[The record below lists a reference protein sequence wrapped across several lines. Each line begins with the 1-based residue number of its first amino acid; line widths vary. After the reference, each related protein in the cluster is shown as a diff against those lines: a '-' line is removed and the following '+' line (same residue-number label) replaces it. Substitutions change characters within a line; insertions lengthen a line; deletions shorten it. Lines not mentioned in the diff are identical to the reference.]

1 MSAAKERVAAVGRH
15 LLPVPRPAAPSP
27 DWTGAEAD
35 LRAAFPASQ
44 LSFDLETRDKH
55 GQSFGSLLP
64 SSPPAAIVHA
74 ESTEDVVRLVTIC
87 TTRGIVLIPTGGRT
101 ALEGQFQATCCNPTP
116 AGERGSAFRAQ
127 AGAAT
132 SLPRRVERPTVH
144 VSLSR
149 MQRITLFEQD
159 FQAIVGPGVGWKS
172 LNEHLAESGV
182 KLFFPVDPAPGSEF
196 GGMAG
201 VAGSGTNAVG
211 YGTLR
216 AEWIQSMTVV
226 LMDGTIVRTKGANRA
241 RKSTTGFD
249 TGRLFLGSE
258 GTLGI
263 ITELT
268 VRLAPVLP
276 LKVALTSFP
285 TVAQAVSTV
294 VAMLSAGLTPTSL
307 ELLDG
312 TSIHGLNLAKLLPA
326 PLPEEPTILM
336 RFSNPDENAN
346 YANLEV
352 VRRLVEQNGG
362 RELQVARN
370 EEENEQ
376 LWTAR
381 KARDH
386 GALCAVCQN
395 KLTERLPRY
404 LQSQYWSQQLLV
416 GEGCRT
422 LITDV
427 CVPVSR
433 LAEFVSRSD
442 VLVADSGLVAPIVA
456 HVGDGNV
463 HRAILWKGSP
473 GETEPPKPVE
483 RLAKQLVELAQELEG
498 TLTKR
503 KYLQAELGDGTL
515 ALMRT
520 VKRALDPLNLLNPGK
535 VLFDED
541 GDD

>member
-1 MSAAKERVAAVGRH
+1 MSEVHKARARTGAIHAH
-15 LLPVPRPAAPSP
+15 LAPPPTRAPSP
-27 DWTGAEAD
+27 DWDAAVAD
-35 LRAAFPASQ
+35 LEATFPASQ
-44 LSFDLETRDKH
+44 LSLDLQTRHQH

-64 SSPPAAIVHA
+64 SAPPAAVVHA
-74 ESTEDVVRLVTIC
+74 LSTEDVVRVVRIC
-87 TTRGIVLIPTGGRT
+87 SRHGIVLIPTGGRT
-101 ALEGQFQATCCNPTP
+101 ALEGQFQATCCNPLP
-116 AGERGSAFRAQ
+116 EERWSSRAGSDSRVQPEEKPG
-127 AGAAT
+127 
-132 SLPRRVERPTVH
+132 PRIRRPTVH

-149 MQRITLFEQD
+149 MQDIRLYEQD
-159 FQAIVGPGVGWKS
+159 FQAVVQPGVGWKS
-172 LNEHLAESGV
+172 LNEYLSAKGI

-216 AEWIQSMTVV
+216 AEWIQSLTVV
-226 LMDGTIVRTKGANRA
+226 LMDGTVVRTKGANRA

-249 TGRLFLGSE
+249 TARLFLGSE

-294 VAMLSAGLTPTSL
+294 VSILSAGMSPTSL

-312 TSIHGLNLAKLLPA
+312 TSIRGLNLAKLLPA
-326 PLPEEPTILM
+326 ALPEEPTVLM
-336 RFSNPDENAN
+336 RFSNPDDQAN
-346 YANLEV
+346 FANLEI
-352 VRRLVEQNGG
+352 VRGFVRENGG
-362 RELQVARN
+362 RELQVARDDR
-370 EEENEQ
+370 ENDE
-376 LWTAR
+376 LWAAR
-381 KARDH
+381 K
-386 GALCAVCQN
+386 N
-395 KLTERLPRY
+395 
-404 LQSQYWSQQLLV
+404 QYWSQQLLV

-427 CVPVSR
+427 CVPISR

-442 VLVADSGLVAPIVA
+442 VLVEQSGLVAPICA

-463 HRAILWKGSP
+463 HRAILWKGAP
-473 GETEPPKPVE
+473 GETEPPRPVE
-483 RLAKQLVELAQELEG
+483 TLAKQLVELAQELEG
-498 TLTKR
+498 TCAGEHGIGLTKR

-541 GDD
+541 EGL